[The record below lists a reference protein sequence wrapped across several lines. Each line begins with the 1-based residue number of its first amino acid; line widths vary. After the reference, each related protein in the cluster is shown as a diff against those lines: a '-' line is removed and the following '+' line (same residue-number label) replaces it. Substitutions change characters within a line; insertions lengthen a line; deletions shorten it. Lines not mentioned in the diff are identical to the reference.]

1 MRSYLNLALKVLTR
15 RKFFT
20 FISLFGI
27 TLTLVVLVVA
37 TAVLDD
43 TFAAKGQ
50 ERRFDRALVLYRVME
65 IGPSSTM
72 SMNPGYGFLEKYV
85 LNLPGIERATA
96 FSEPGQRTIYHH
108 GVRIDTRFKRADANF
123 WKVLDFEFL
132 EGRPFTADEES
143 RGAFVAVITDDLRDR
158 LFGGGKAAGKTTG
171 KTVEIDGSRYTIIG
185 VVPAVPVTRRAAYS
199 EIWAPTT
206 TTKSSGWRTELL
218 GTYNAVVLLND
229 AGDRSRVK
237 QAFADVVKTIPVT
250 GKEFTTWKAGLDT
263 VFEATARDMFGS
275 SLPRDYSGSPANVLR
290 TVLVVLAVMFMTL
303 PALNLITLNLSRIL
317 ERAPEIGVRKAFG
330 APRRSLVWQFVLEN
344 VLLALIGGLIAFFL
358 AAIVL
363 GMLNGSGIIPH
374 SAFSPNLRVF
384 GYGMLV
390 AAFFG
395 VFSGAYPAWRM
406 SRLNPVNALRGGA
419 A

>member
-1 MRSYLNLALKVLTR
+1 MRSYLNLAWKVLTR

-37 TAVLDD
+37 TAILDD
-43 TFAAKGQ
+43 AFAAKGP
-50 ERRFDRALVLYRVME
+50 EWRFDRALVLYHVME
-65 IGPSSTM
+65 IGPHSTM
-72 SMNPGYGFLEKYV
+72 SMNPGYGFLDKYV

-96 FSEPGQRTIYHH
+96 FTSPFQRTIYHR
-108 GVRIDTRFKRADANF
+108 GVRIDTRLKRADANY
-123 WKVLDFEFL
+123 WKVLDFKFL

-143 RGAFVAVITDDLRDR
+143 RGAFVAVISDDLRDR
-158 LFGGGKAAGKTTG
+158 LFGGGNVTG
-171 KTVEIDGSRYTIIG
+171 KSIEIDGSRFTIIG
-185 VVPAVPVTRRAAYS
+185 VVAAVPVVRRAAYS
-199 EIWAPTT
+199 EIWTPTT
-206 TTKSSGWRTELL
+206 TAKSSQWRTELL
-218 GTYNAVVLLND
+218 GSYNAVVLLKD

-237 QAFADVVKTIPVT
+237 QAFADIVKTIPVT
-250 GKEFTTWKAGLDT
+250 GKEFTTWRVGLDGS
-263 VFEATARDMFGS
+263 FEAYSRDLVGP
-275 SLPRDYSGSPANVLR
+275 SLPRDYAGSPANIVR
-290 TVLVVLAVMFMTL
+290 TVLLILAVMFMTL

-344 VLLALIGGLIAFFL
+344 VLLALIGGLLAF
-358 AAIVL
+358 VL
-363 GMLNGSGIIPH
+363 GALVLGVLNSSGAIPH
-374 SAFSPNLRVF
+374 SQFSPNLRVF

-406 SRLNPVNALRGGA
+406 SRLDPVNALRGGVA
-419 A
+419 